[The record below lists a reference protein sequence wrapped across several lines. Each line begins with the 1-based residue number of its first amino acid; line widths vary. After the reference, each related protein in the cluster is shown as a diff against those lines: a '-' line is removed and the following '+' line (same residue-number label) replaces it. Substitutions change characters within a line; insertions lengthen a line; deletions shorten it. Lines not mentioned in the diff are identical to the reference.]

1 MRAALPLLVALVTFT
16 SPALAKGP
24 TVGSAEP
31 FAGGIAGPE
40 GLAFTDRG
48 TLIVGSTGGALLEYG
63 PTGPPTLLADVDQ
76 RIAGVTV
83 LRDGRVLAATFGT
96 GEIWQVT
103 PGGPATVLASGVAGA
118 NVVVETPSGRL
129 LASAS
134 LAGTIVDVT
143 DGTPVVR
150 ASGLSFPNGLA
161 VGKDGLLYVA
171 ETTASRVSRMTLAA
185 DGTLGPPTTYAGGL
199 LLADGIGFD
208 RAGNLFVV
216 GGGTLAAV
224 VARTGAVVTFPTDP
238 LINWAS
244 NLAFGRG
251 RGFKRRDVY
260 LANYG
265 PAFGDGTTVVHFRTN
280 HAELTLR
287 RPR

>member
-1 MRAALPLLVALVTFT
+1 M
-16 SPALAKGP
+16 
-24 TVGSAEP
+24 
-31 FAGGIAGPE
+31 
-40 GLAFTDRG
+40 
-48 TLIVGSTGGALLEYG
+48 
-63 PTGPPTLLADVDQ
+63 
-76 RIAGVTV
+76 
-83 LRDGRVLAATFGT
+83 
-96 GEIWQVT
+96 T

-265 PAFGDGTTVVHFRTN
+265 PVRRRHDGHPLPHQPRR
-280 HAELTLR
+280 ADAAPAALTLR
-287 RPR
+287 LRQRRTGARGARRGSRDRARRARSWAPGRAARAA

>member
-1 MRAALPLLVALVTFT
+1 MRALLLAAALGIASLA
-16 SPALAKGP
+16 AAKGP
-24 TVGSAEP
+24 TVGPAAP

-40 GLAFTDRG
+40 GLAFTDHG

-63 PTGPPTLLADVDQ
+63 PSGPPTLLADVDQ
-76 RIAGVTV
+76 RVAGVTV

-103 PGGPATVLASGVAGA
+103 PGGAATVLASGVGGA
-118 NVVVETPSGRL
+118 NFIVETPTGRV

-134 LAGTIVDVT
+134 LDGTIVDVT
-143 DGTPVVR
+143 SGTPIVR
-150 ASGLSFPNGLA
+150 ASGLTFPNGLA
-161 VGKDGLLYVA
+161 VGKDGSLYVA
-171 ETTASRVSRMTLAA
+171 ETLASRVSRMALAP
-185 DGTLGPPTTYAGGL
+185 DGTLGPPEPYASGL

-224 VARTGAVVTFPTDP
+224 VARTGAVVTFPADP
-238 LINWAS
+238 LITWAS

-265 PAFGDGTTVVHFRTN
+265 PALGDGTTVVRLRTN
-280 HAELTLR
+280 HAGLKLR